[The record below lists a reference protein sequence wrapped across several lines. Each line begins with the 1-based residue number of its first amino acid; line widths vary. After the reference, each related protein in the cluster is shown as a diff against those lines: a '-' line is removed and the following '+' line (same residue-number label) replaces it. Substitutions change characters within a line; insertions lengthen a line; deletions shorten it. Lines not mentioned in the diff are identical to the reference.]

1 MMVDRTL
8 GAGEGALCYMNVPI
22 IASPLPAMSVPGN
35 TSSSQDSEFP
45 FVSMVLHRVCVCVCV
60 CARACL
66 VAQSCPTLCDPM
78 DCSLPGSSVHGDSPG
93 KNTSWSGLPSS
104 RGSSQPRDR
113 IQVSHTAG
121 GFFTS

>member
-60 CARACL
+60 CVCTCVLSRS
-66 VAQSCPTLCDPM
+66 VVSN
-78 DCSLPGSSVHGDSPG
+78 SLRPHG
-93 KNTSWSGLPSS
+93 L
-104 RGSSQPRDR
+104 
-113 IQVSHTAG
+113 
-121 GFFTS
+121 